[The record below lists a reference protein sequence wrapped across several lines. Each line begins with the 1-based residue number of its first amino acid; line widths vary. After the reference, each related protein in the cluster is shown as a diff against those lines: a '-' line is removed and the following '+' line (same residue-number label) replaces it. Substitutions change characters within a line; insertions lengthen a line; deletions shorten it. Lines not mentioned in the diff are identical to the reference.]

1 MEIQHYLTTSIK
13 YESMEPDGESSC
25 LAGEAFLEGFAPVQT
40 KVQPPPSANLSFVL
54 QMDM

>member
-40 KVQPPPSANLSFVL
+40 KVQPRRP
-54 QMDM
+54 QI